1 MRSVLDAVRHHHE
14 RWDGLGYPKGL
25 RGDRIP
31 RLARIVA
38 IADAYDAMTSDRP
51 YRAAMVRE
59 QAFVELKRT
68 SGTHFD
74 PSMVP
79 AFIALDFTEYD
90 RERRLDQSST
100 PTRKAA

>member
-1 MRSVLDAVRHHHE
+1 
-14 RWDGLGYPKGL
+14 
-25 RGDRIP
+25 
-31 RLARIVA
+31 
-38 IADAYDAMTSDRP
+38 MTSDRH

>member
-1 MRSVLDAVRHHHE
+1 
-14 RWDGLGYPKGL
+14 
-25 RGDRIP
+25 
-31 RLARIVA
+31 
-38 IADAYDAMTSDRP
+38 
-51 YRAAMVRE
+51 MVRE

>member
-1 MRSVLDAVRHHHE
+1 
-14 RWDGLGYPKGL
+14 
-25 RGDRIP
+25 
-31 RLARIVA
+31 
-38 IADAYDAMTSDRP
+38 MTSDRP
-51 YRAAMVRE
+51 YRAAMGRE

-90 RERRLDQSST
+90 RLRASERTPRAGDASRL
-100 PTRKAA
+100 AA